1 MNWQRARNEFESHLT
16 LERGLSENTIKAYLR
31 DLKHLSEAAEEKGI
45 LPLNLKSAT
54 LEDLIEARHKQG
66 ANKRSI
72 ARMISSWKAFFA
84 YLTLERVIDND
95 PSALLETPKSDLYL
109 PEVLDIQE
117 VDAMISKIR
126 LDKTEGHRD
135 KAIIEML
142 YGCGLRV
149 SELTGLTMNDLH
161 LDEGFIT
168 VFGKGNK
175 QRLVPIHDEAIRQIK
190 LYIKESRV
198 HYPVKLESKHL
209 VFLNLRGGGI
219 SRVSVFKLVKKLAE
233 LCGIQKN
240 VSPHTFRHSFATHLV
255 QNGADL
261 RVVQEMLGHESI
273 LTTEIYTHL
282 DRAHLREEWIQHHPR
297 AQRPG

>member
-84 YLTLERVIDND
+84 YLTLEQVIDND

-117 VDAMISKIR
+117 VDAMISKVR

-190 LYIKESRV
+190 LYIEESRV